1 MDDDPSPSLRPA
13 GRVPAVTGWT
23 ILGRQRYFGLT
34 RKQLQTLYLVAATGL
49 AALVPLIFFAGY
61 WVQSE
66 LGKSRRDVDIF
77 IGAQSTSLSQRIDA
91 AIAQQLSALHALAA
105 LPSLDQDAGRFQT
118 AAKQVSSA
126 MAQWSALSLVDP
138 NGGLVFTTGAADPR
152 IDADLVRRAAA
163 GRRPLIETTKPA
175 AGSPGGILLYEPVE
189 RASGVIHVFI
199 LDFDP
204 SDIRSVLTKAT
215 GQEVSSLLI
224 DRDGLL
230 LASSAADASVAPSLL
245 QDLNDKTSGILR
257 RTLDGEPM
265 TTSFTRSE
273 LTGWTAL
280 VSITRHRSDSLF
292 ARPIWA
298 TVAAGTLSLLIA
310 GILAV
315 FITHNVAERRVAEE
329 RLAASRALGEL
340 DARLLATSQ
349 EALNDQRKAASER
362 EVLLREIYHRVKN
375 NLQIVQSLL
384 RLGSRDLTPDQ
395 REPFENAVRR
405 IGAMARVHTLLYNS
419 PDLASIDFKEYLE
432 ELVKELSDSFAAEDR
447 DIDARLDAEA
457 MRMPLDTAVPLA
469 FIAVEILTNAYKH
482 AFPKGQ
488 GGRIGIQLR
497 REGDAALLRIEDNGV
512 GMAAQTSSKRRLGLT
527 IVRKLVQQ
535 IGGELEEPS
544 AGSSAFVI
552 RFPIGEAA
560 PLQTSGPGRPS

>member
-1 MDDDPSPSLRPA
+1 M
-13 GRVPAVTGWT
+13 PAVTGWK
-23 ILGRQRYFGLT
+23 ILGRQSYFGLT

-105 LPSLDQDAGRFQT
+105 LPSLDQDADRFQA
-118 AAKQVSSA
+118 AAKQVSTA
-126 MAQWSALSLVDP
+126 MAQWSVLSLVKPD
-138 NGGLVFTTGAADPR
+138 GGLVFTTGTSDPR

-163 GRRPLIETTKPA
+163 GRRPLIETTKPD
-175 AGSPGGILLYEPVE
+175 AGSQGGILLYEPVE
-189 RASGVIHVFI
+189 RASGVINVFI

-204 SDIRSVLTKAT
+204 SDIRSVLSKAT

-224 DRDGLL
+224 DRNGRL
-230 LASSAADASVAPSLL
+230 LASSAADATIGPNLL
-245 QDLNDKTSGILR
+245 QDLKDKTSGILR
-257 RTLDGEPM
+257 RAFEGEPV
-265 TTSFTRSE
+265 TTAFTRSE

-298 TVAAGTLSLLIA
+298 TVAAGTLSLLLA

-315 FITHNVAERRVAEE
+315 FITHNVAERRVGEE

-349 EALNDQRKAASER
+349 EALSDQRKAASER

-419 PDLASIDFKEYLE
+419 PDLASIDFKDYLE
-432 ELVKELSDSFAAEDR
+432 ELVKELSDGFAAEDR
-447 DIDARLDAEA
+447 AIAAKLDAEA

-469 FIAVEILTNAYKH
+469 FIAVEILTNAFKH
-482 AFPKGQ
+482 AFPAGQ
-488 GGRIGIQLR
+488 GGRIGVELR
-497 REGDAALLRIEDNGV
+497 RSGDAAVLRIEDSGV
-512 GMAAQTSSKRRLGLT
+512 GVGSQSAGKRRLGLT

-552 RFPIGEAA
+552 RFPVGEAA
-560 PLQTSGPGRPS
+560 PLQTSEPVRPS